1 MFTKKTSARQL
12 THAGKLFSL
21 FLVLAMLMGALPG
34 AALAAAPAQ
43 SCSVNYTVKSGD
55 TLSSI
60 AASYSVNWQD
70 IASANNLKSPYVLTI
85 GQSLCIPGATTTSTS
100 STSTTTTTASK
111 GFTITVKGN
120 RLVVTVTKFSK
131 KAIYYARAN
140 DGSRDNNIWVR
151 LGRLRVDKNGN
162 AKVSFQLSKGL
173 RNTTELAVCLKNVK
187 NDDVSCVKQI
197 NPYTTTKK

>member
-1 MFTKKTSARQL
+1 M
-12 THAGKLFSL
+12 
-21 FLVLAMLMGALPG
+21 
-34 AALAAAPAQ
+34 
-43 SCSVNYTVKSGD
+43 
-55 TLSSI
+55 
-60 AASYSVNWQD
+60 
-70 IASANNLKSPYVLTI
+70 LTI

-111 GFTITVKGN
+111 GFTIATQGN
-120 RLVVTVTKFSK
+120 RLIITVTKFSK
-131 KAIYYARAN
+131 KGIYYARAN

-162 AKVSFQLSKGL
+162 GKVSFQLSKGL